1 MEELVAWSSCGID
14 SSSFSDSSVGISC
27 FASALQIYLPHL
39 AQTKACLECSRTGQR
54 SLHGSFLAEVVV
66 KEDSKLL
73 QSNS

>member
-1 MEELVAWSSCGID
+1 MPGLAVALTPVVLVIAP
-14 SSSFSDSSVGISC
+14 FVGISC

-39 AQTKACLECSRTGQR
+39 AQTKACLECSRTGPEVAAR
-54 SLHGSFLAEVVV
+54 EFNAEVV